1 MRRLP
6 HVPLS
11 AVAAAVPGAEIRGD
25 ASIPVSEAAFDSLR
39 AVPGA
44 LFFCVRGAHA
54 DGHDFARDAGQSGAA
69 ALVVERWLDL
79 DLPQILVTS
88 TRQAMG
94 PMSAVVFG
102 EPGRALTIV
111 GVTGTNG
118 KTTVVHLLDAVF
130 EAAGHRTGA
139 IGTVGAHVAG
149 EPVPLART
157 TPEAPDLH
165 RLLGRMR
172 DAGVTTVSMEVSSH
186 ALDQGRVGGVVFD
199 AAVFTN
205 LSQDHL
211 DHHGSMESYFAAKAS
226 LFAPGR
232 TEHALLNLD
241 DPWGRRLLDIP
252 VPVTTFGLD
261 SAADVR
267 AEDVRA
273 SVDGLAFRVGDR
285 EVTSPLR
292 GAFNV
297 SNCLAAIASSAVVG
311 VDAEHAIRGLAGAGQ
326 VAGRM
331 EPVDGEQ
338 EFLVVVDY
346 AHTPDSIRTVLAAAR
361 PLATGR
367 VIVVFGCGGDRDRAK
382 RFPMGAAATEGAD
395 LTVLTTDN
403 PRSEDPNDI
412 IADVERGAIAGG
424 GRFVVEPDRRAAIRL
439 ALGEARPGDV
449 VIVAGKGH
457 EAEQELEGG
466 SVPFDD
472 RVVVR
477 EELRGLGGTE

>member
-1 MRRLP
+1 VKRLP
-6 HVPLS
+6 QVPLS
-11 AVAAAVPGAEIRGD
+11 AAVTVVPGAEIRGD
-25 ASIPVSEAAFDSLR
+25 TGIPVGEVAFDSR
-39 AVPGA
+39 RVVRGT
-44 LFFCVRGAHA
+44 LFFCVSGANA
-54 DGHDFARDAGQSGAA
+54 DGHDFAPQAMSSGAA

-79 DLPQILVTS
+79 DAPQILVPS
-88 TRQAMG
+88 TRSAMG
-94 PMSAVVFG
+94 PMSATVLG
-102 EPGRALTIV
+102 HPARSLTIV

-118 KTTVVHLLDAVF
+118 KTTIVHLLDAMF
-130 EAAGHRTGA
+130 RAAGRRTGA

-172 DAGVTTVSMEVSSH
+172 DAGVTTVAMEVSSH
-186 ALDQGRVGGVVFD
+186 ALDQGRVGGVTFD

-211 DHHGSMESYFAAKAS
+211 DHHGSMESYFGAKAT
-226 LFAPGR
+226 LFAEGR
-232 TEHALLNLD
+232 TRHAVLNVD
-241 DPWGRRLLDIP
+241 DAWARRLLDVP

-261 SAADVR
+261 PGADVR
-267 AEDVRA
+267 AEGVRTR
-273 SVDGLAFRVGDR
+273 VDGLAFRVDGR

-297 SNCLAAIASSAVVG
+297 SNCLAAIASSRVVG
-311 VDAEHAIRGLAGAGQ
+311 VDAADAIEGLASAGL
-326 VAGRM
+326 VPGRM
-331 EPVDGEQ
+331 EPVERGQD
-338 EFLVVVDY
+338 FLVVVDY

-395 LTVLTTDN
+395 LTVITTDN
-403 PRSEDPNDI
+403 PRSEDPHDI
-412 IADVERGAIAGG
+412 IAEVERGATEGG
-424 GRFVVEPDRRAAIRL
+424 GRYVVEPDRRTAIRL
-439 ALGEARPGDV
+439 ALTEARGGDV
-449 VIVAGKGH
+449 VVVAGKGH
-457 EAEQELEGG
+457 EVEQELAGG
-466 SVPFDD
+466 AIPFDD

-477 EELRGLGGTE
+477 EELDALGGAA